1 MIRLERSRDET
12 IDSLPPSTQ
21 GWVIIILSFLSW
33 SINIRRC
40 MRRISRRIFL
50 PSSTRPAV
58 SLSVSIASSRFST
71 DSSKN
76 SRSFKVTSK
85 RRTPCNDLSQWTI
98 RVWAVFP
105 SLSLYVCDVYVYVCI
120 CVCVCVCFITYACV
134 RASTHRNV
142 NSSLLLW
149 MDKDNYV

>member
-1 MIRLERSRDET
+1 MMRLERSRDET

-105 SLSLYVCDVYVYVCI
+105 SLSLYVCEMCTCMYVCM
-120 CVCVCVCFITYACV
+120 CVCVCFITYACV